1 MGLNLS
7 YIEGQT
13 PIDED
18 EKIGL
23 KIKTISTKNELD
35 EWEQLNIEE
44 AIKWSMKIKKPVEQ
58 LISAEFVKDLHK
70 RMYAKVWKWAGQ
82 FRNTNKNIGV
92 DKYRIGIDLKMLCD
106 DFMYWHNNNIFT
118 PQERVIRFKHRIVA
132 IHCFPNGNGR
142 HSRLIADILISKL
155 YGEPVFSWGGS
166 QNLSS
171 DSDIRKAYLQALREA
186 DKGNYTPLI
195 EFAI

>member
-1 MGLNLS
+1 M
-7 YIEGQT
+7 
-13 PIDED
+13 
-18 EKIGL
+18 
-23 KIKTISTKNELD
+23 
-35 EWEQLNIEE
+35 
-44 AIKWSMKIKKPVEQ
+44 
-58 LISAEFVKDLHK
+58 
-70 RMYAKVWKWAGQ
+70 
-82 FRNTNKNIGV
+82 
-92 DKYRIGIDLKMLCD
+92 
-106 DFMYWHNNNIFT
+106 
-118 PQERVIRFKHRIVA
+118 ERVIRFKHRIVA

-142 HSRLIADILISKL
+142 HSRLIGDILISKL

>member
-1 MGLNLS
+1 MGINLS

-18 EKIGL
+18 EKSGL
-23 KIKTISTKNELD
+23 KIKTITTRNELD
-35 EWEQLNIEE
+35 EWEQLNIED
-44 AIKWSMKIKKPVEQ
+44 AIKWSIKIKKTAED
-58 LISAEFVKDLHK
+58 LITADFVRDLHT
-70 RMYAKVWKWAGQ
+70 RMYGRVWKWAGQ

-92 DKYRIGIDLKMLCD
+92 DKYQIGIELKMLCD
-106 DFMYWHNNNIFT
+106 DFLYWHINNTFT
-118 PQERVIRFKHRIVA
+118 HHERVIRFKHRIVS

-155 YGEPVFSWGGS
+155 YGEPVFKWGGS

-171 DSDIRKAYLQALREA
+171 ESEIRKTYLRALREA
-186 DKGNYTPLI
+186 DKGKFAPLI